1 MDPGSVVVAIS
12 AGCLVPLILAACI
25 ASYLSPKVDYAKEP
39 QLAKDQDIRYPV
51 ILGIA
56 HGNPPYKVPQT
67 EALKLALGAK
77 NIDSVKPLL
86 ERMYRNT
93 KINSRYLSVPDF
105 FPETIKEGDS
115 LLFNQDGLFQLPVEK
130 RLDRF
135 RKVAVPLVTNVAKQA
150 IQQAGVSVQDIQKL
164 VVVSSTGF
172 LGPGLDCALID
183 QLGLKRSVDRTLIGF
198 MGCAAAMNGF
208 RVANDFVRAERNSG
222 KYALL
227 VCVEISSVH
236 TTFEDNMNDAILHA
250 IFADG
255 CAAAVLGG
263 ISKSEASPGT
273 LAIVDEYSWLCEN
286 AEDGITLSINA
297 NGISCTLSKDLSKYI
312 AANMPHY
319 IDTFLSRHKLSKQ
332 EVDFWGV
339 HPGGTR
345 IIEAVEKSVHLTR
358 DQTADSWAV
367 LGEYGN
373 MLSPSIMYVLARVF
387 KRHREM
393 RLRGEQ
399 GHKLGLAFS
408 FSPGVGVEGIMLRQI

>member
-1 MDPGSVVVAIS
+1 
-12 AGCLVPLILAACI
+12 
-25 ASYLSPKVDYAKEP
+25 
-39 QLAKDQDIRYPV
+39 
-51 ILGIA
+51 
-56 HGNPPYKVPQT
+56 
-67 EALKLALGAK
+67 
-77 NIDSVKPLL
+77 
-86 ERMYRNT
+86 
-93 KINSRYLSVPDF
+93 
-105 FPETIKEGDS
+105 
-115 LLFNQDGLFQLPVEK
+115 
-130 RLDRF
+130 
-135 RKVAVPLVTNVAKQA
+135 
-150 IQQAGVSVQDIQKL
+150 
-164 VVVSSTGF
+164 
-172 LGPGLDCALID
+172 LID
-183 QLGLKRSVDRTLIGF
+183 ELGLKRSVDRTLIGF

-208 RVANDFVRAERNSG
+208 RVTNDFVRSERNSG

-263 ISKSEASPGT
+263 VTKTEAAPGT

-312 AANMPHY
+312 GANMPQY
-319 IDTFLSRHKLSKQ
+319 IDNFLSRHNLSKQ
-332 EVDFWGV
+332 DVDFWGV

-345 IIEAVEKSVHLTR
+345 IIEAVEKSIHLTP

-387 KRHREM
+387 KRHHEK
-393 RLRGEQ
+393 RLLGEQ

-408 FSPGVGVEGIMLRQI
+408 FSPGVGVEGIMIRQI